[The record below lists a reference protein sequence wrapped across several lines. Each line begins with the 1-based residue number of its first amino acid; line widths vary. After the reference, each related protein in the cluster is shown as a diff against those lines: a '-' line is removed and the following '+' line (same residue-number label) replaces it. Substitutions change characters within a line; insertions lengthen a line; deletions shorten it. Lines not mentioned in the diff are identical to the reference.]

1 MSQETEPFLAKP
13 FISLIHSM
21 LQSRGVK
28 SQPPPTTE
36 VYSGENLVLG
46 IRARLVYKA
55 LSMRIV
61 ESGFDENGLL
71 KPVIDFL
78 IKSQL

>member
-13 FISLIHSM
+13 FISLMRSM

-36 VYSGENLVLG
+36 VYSGGKLSVRHRSSINVQG
-46 IRARLVYKA
+46 A
-55 LSMRIV
+55 L
-61 ESGFDENGLL
+61 DENGLL